1 MEKKMRERRRQR
13 VFNMID
19 SAVKLL
25 RQSRVEREGRMGKV
39 KSRGKKERKGEIN
52 SGIENDYAQYAP
64 K

>member
-1 MEKKMRERRRQR
+1 M
-13 VFNMID
+13 FNMID